1 MKLVPMTA
9 IAALCGFIVP
19 LAAQAQNAPATNS
32 AKSASTTNV
41 EELDEVVVSTR
52 IVRDGY
58 KAPTPTSVLGTA
70 EIQAN
75 APSNIANF
83 VNQLPSLA
91 GSNTPSVTT
100 GAVSSGLAGIN
111 SLNLRALSTNAFNR
125 TLVLVDGRRVPPSAA
140 TGLVDINTIPQELI
154 TRVDVVTGG
163 ASAAWGSDAL
173 AGVVNFT
180 LDKKFTGLKANVQGT
195 STSHGDNRGYNIAL
209 TGGTGFANGR
219 GHVILSG
226 ELAHSD
232 GIEGLPRSWYKGYKT
247 LLNPAYVVTNGVGNG
262 QPQLIVRENSG
273 YRVATPGLIINT
285 GPLRGTYFGPGGTPA
300 QLNTGS
306 LAGTTGFVGGDWAY
320 ADFGRT
326 GDLEARIARQSAYGR
341 VSFDVT
347 DNVELFAEASY
358 GNSDVFSRAIDQF
371 NLGNLTIRPDNAFLP
386 ANLAAILVADGAPTY
401 GAGSL
406 NADLPPLTATNTR
419 SLQRYMVGANGTF
432 NAGGS
437 GWSWNAY
444 LQTSRANLLNQ
455 ALASITARYRSAID
469 SVRNASGQ
477 IVCRVNADAITTN
490 DDPACVPYNIFGTG
504 TASQPAINYVTGTSF
519 LRTELVQD
527 VVAVTVRGE
536 PFSSWAGPISV
547 AAGLE
552 HRREKVDSNV
562 DALDQ
567 VSSPYFAGNYKPTIG
582 SYNVSEGFL
591 ETVIP
596 LAVDQAWAKKLD
608 LNAAVRA
615 TKYSTSG
622 NVTTWKAGLTFT
634 PIEDLTFRATRSRDI
649 RAPALSELFATGI
662 AGTSTLLDPF
672 RNNVSTTYITVTS
685 GNLNLKP
692 EKADTTGVGVIFQ
705 PRFVPGLTASVDYY
719 NIDIAGAVSTFD
731 GPTIVN
737 GCFIGIATLCSG
749 IVRDATGSIVR
760 VNTAPFNA
768 NSQKARGIDIEAS
781 YRRPLDTLVSSWTGN
796 VTLRMFATHYLKNFT
811 HFANPASVDTETAGT
826 NTTLGPP
833 NWRFLASL
841 GYDNGP
847 ATFTLTG
854 RGLSKGVYSNEYIQ
868 CSTSCP
874 TSTVARTTID
884 NNHIAGSVYLDT
896 SLSYQVTD
904 TTTVFLTV
912 ANVLDKDPAPVPATQ
927 NIGNAPQ
934 GINRVL
940 YDAVG
945 RTFRFGVR
953 FRLN

>member
-1 MKLVPMTA
+1 MKLVPITV

-19 LAAQAQNAPATNS
+19 LAAQAQYAAAATS

-41 EELDEVVVSTR
+41 EELEEVVVSTR
-52 IVRDGY
+52 VVRDGY
-58 KAPTPTSVLGTA
+58 KAPTPTSVLGLA

-100 GAVSSGLAGIN
+100 GSVSAGLAGIN

-125 TLVLVDGRRVPPSAA
+125 TLVLVDGRRVPASAA

-326 GDLEARIARQSAYGR
+326 GDLEARIARQSVYGR
-341 VSFDVT
+341 VSYDMT
-347 DNVELFAEASY
+347 DNMELFAEASY

-371 NLGNLTIRPDNAFLP
+371 NLGNLTIKADNAFLP

-406 NADLPPLTATNTR
+406 NADLPPLTAINTR
-419 SLQRYMVGANGTF
+419 SLQRYTVGANGSF

-437 GWSWNAY
+437 GWAWDAY
-444 LQTSRANLLNQ
+444 LQTSRANILNE

-469 SVRNASGQ
+469 AVRNASGS
-477 IVCRVNADAITTN
+477 IVCRVNADAVTTN

-504 TASQPAINYVTGTSF
+504 TASQPAINYVTGTGF
-519 LRTELVQD
+519 LRSELVQD
-527 VVAVTVRGE
+527 VVAATVRGE
-536 PFSSWAGPISV
+536 PISSWAGPISV
-547 AAGLE
+547 AVGLE
-552 HRREKVDSNV
+552 HRREKIGGKN
-562 DALDQ
+562 DALSQ
-567 VSSPYFAGNYKPTIG
+567 ASAYFAGNFKPTIG

-596 LAVDQAWAKKLD
+596 LAVDRAWAKNLD

-622 NVTTWKAGLTFT
+622 SVTTWKAGLTFT
-634 PIEDLTFRATRSRDI
+634 PIADLTFRATRSRDI
-649 RAPALSELFATGI
+649 RAPSLSELFATGI

-672 RNNVSTTYITVTS
+672 RNNASTTLITITS
-685 GNLNLKP
+685 GNLNLTP
-692 EKADTTGVGVIFQ
+692 EKADTTGVGIVIQ
-705 PRFVPGLTASVDYY
+705 PRFLPGFTASFDYY
-719 NIDIAGAVSTFD
+719 NINIAGAIAAFD
-731 GPTIVN
+731 APTIVN
-737 GCFIGIATLCSG
+737 GCFLGIANLCG
-749 IVRDATGSIVR
+749 AIVRNAAGNIVQ
-760 VNTAPFNA
+760 VNASPFNA

-781 YRRPLDTLVSSWTGN
+781 YGRPLDTLVSSWTGN
-796 VTLRMFATHYLKNFT
+796 LTMRLFATHYLKNFT
-811 HFANPASVDTETAGT
+811 DFVNPLAVDTETAGT

-833 NWRFLASL
+833 NWRYLASL
-841 GYDNGP
+841 SYDHDR
-847 ATFTLTG
+847 ATFSLTG
-854 RGLSKGVYSNEYIQ
+854 RGVSKGVYSNEYIE
-868 CSTSCP
+868 CTTSCP
-874 TSTVARTTID
+874 TSTVARTTTD
-884 NNHIAGSVYLDT
+884 NNHIAGSIYLDS
-896 SLSYQVTD
+896 SLSYQVKD
-904 TTTVFLTV
+904 TTTLYLTV
-912 ANVLDKDPAPVPATQ
+912 ANVLDKDPAAVPASQ

-953 FRLN
+953 IRMN

>member
-1 MKLVPMTA
+1 MKLIPMTA
-9 IAALCGFIVP
+9 IAAICGVFVP
-19 LAAQAQNAPATNS
+19 VAAQAQDAPATNS
-32 AKSASTTNV
+32 ATRASTTND
-41 EELDEVVVSTR
+41 EQLDEVIVSTR

-58 KAPTPTSVLGTA
+58 QAPTPTSVLGVA

-83 VNQLPSLA
+83 VNQLPSFA

-125 TLVLVDGRRVPPSAA
+125 TLVLVDGRRVPASAA

-180 LDKKFTGLKANVQGT
+180 LDRKFTGLKANIQGT
-195 STSHGDNRGYNIAL
+195 STSHGDNRGYNVSL
-209 TGGTGFANGR
+209 TGGKGFADGR

-226 ELAHSD
+226 EIARSD
-232 GIEGLPRSWYKGYKT
+232 GIEGLPRNWYKGYKT
-247 LLNPAYVVTNGVGNG
+247 LLNPAYTATNG

-285 GPLRGTYFGPGGTPA
+285 GPLRGTYFGPGGTPS

-326 GDLEARIARQSAYGR
+326 GDLEARISRQSVFGL
-341 VSFDVT
+341 VSYDVT
-347 DNVELFAEASY
+347 DNLELFAEASY
-358 GNSDVFSRAIDQF
+358 GASDIFSRAIDQF
-371 NLGNLTIRPDNAFLP
+371 NLGNLTIRADNAFLP

-401 GAGSL
+401 GVGSL

-419 SLQRYMVGANGTF
+419 SLQRYTVGANGSF

-437 GWSWNAY
+437 DWSWNAY
-444 LQTSRANLLNQ
+444 LQTSRANILNE
-455 ALASITARYRSAID
+455 ALATISSRYRSAID
-469 SVRNASGQ
+469 SVRSVNGT
-477 IVCRVNADAITTN
+477 IVCRVNADAVTTN

-504 TASQPAINYVTGTSF
+504 TATQPAINYVTGTGF

-527 VVAVTVRGE
+527 VVAATVRGE
-536 PFSSWAGPISV
+536 PLSSWAGPISL

-552 HRREKVDSNV
+552 HRREKVGGNN
-562 DALDQ
+562 DALSQ
-567 VSSPYFAGNYKPTIG
+567 ASAYFAGNFKPTIG

-622 NVTTWKAGLTFT
+622 SVTTWKAGLTYT
-634 PIEDLTFRATRSRDI
+634 PIDDLTFRATRSRDI
-649 RAPALSELFATGI
+649 RAPSLSELFAIGI

-672 RNNVSTTYITVTS
+672 RNNASTTLITITS
-685 GNLNLKP
+685 GNLGLVP
-692 EKADTTGVGVIFQ
+692 EKADTTGIGMVIQ
-705 PRFVPGLTASVDYY
+705 PRFLPGFTASVDYY
-719 NIDIAGAVSTFD
+719 NIDISGAIGAFD
-731 GPTIVN
+731 APTIVN
-737 GCFIGIATLCSG
+737 GCFVGINNLCG
-749 IVRDATGSIVR
+749 AIIRNAAGNIVQ
-760 VNTAPFNA
+760 VNASPFNA

-781 YRRPLDTLVSSWTGN
+781 YRRSLDSIVSSWTGN
-796 VTLRMFATHYLKNFT
+796 VTMRLFATHYLKNFT
-811 HFANPASVDTETAGT
+811 DFANPLAVDTETAGT

-833 NWRFLASL
+833 DWRFLASL
-841 GYDNGP
+841 SYDNGP
-847 ATFTLTG
+847 ATFSLTG
-854 RGLSKGVYSNEYIQ
+854 RGLSKGVYSNEYIE

-874 TSTVARTTID
+874 TSTVARTTTD

-896 SLSYQVTD
+896 SLSYQVKD
-904 TTTVFLTV
+904 TMTVFLTV
-912 ANVLDKDPAPVPATQ
+912 ANLLDKDPAPVPASQ

-945 RTFRFGVR
+945 RTLRVGVR
-953 FRLN
+953 FKM